1 MLSPSAQ
8 EVVGRSFYT
17 RIGRVDPHRME
28 KEKKRGALRLDILPV
43 DCTRIFGFFV
53 NNWDAEKA
61 EAVWATEFG
70 LRA

>member
-1 MLSPSAQ
+1 MLPPSAQ

-17 RIGRVDPHRME
+17 RLGRLDPRRQE

-53 NNWDAEKA
+53 NNWDAEKT
-61 EAVWATEFG
+61 EAVWTTEFG
-70 LRA
+70 SKA

>member
-1 MLSPSAQ
+1 MLPPSAR

-17 RIGRVDPHRME
+17 RLGRVDLRRME
-28 KEKKRGALRLDILPV
+28 KEKRRGALRLDILPV

-61 EAVWATEFG
+61 EAVWTIEFG
-70 LRA
+70 PKA